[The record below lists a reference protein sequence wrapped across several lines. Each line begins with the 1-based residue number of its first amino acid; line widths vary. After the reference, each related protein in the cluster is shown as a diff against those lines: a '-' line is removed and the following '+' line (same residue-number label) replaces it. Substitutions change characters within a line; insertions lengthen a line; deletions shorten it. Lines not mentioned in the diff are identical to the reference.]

1 MSGTLRKSKNKS
13 ALNVNALAL
22 EISKEPAVL
31 SFATPRP
38 SNFYRAAKVG
48 NEKGLQTMKRATNAQ
63 VSTRWKKKKGAFCTA
78 KSKGGRRK
86 SKRKIRRKKGGSD
99 PEKDECP
106 ICLEKLKGDKSIIDV
121 HKNSD
126 KQEKEKT
133 AGADKHYFH
142 LDCVNQLKR
151 NVAGNKCPTCRQ
163 NMNYFERLVG
173 DNKNNNNIENM
184 HFGDNNSNNN
194 NNHNPHVPLG
204 RHGQQLAREGAIIAH
219 EQRVAARYNPIAG
232 RRAARERL
240 KAEARSGR
248 GLGGGKRRK
257 TKRKK
262 RRRRKTKRRKRRTR
276 RKHRKRN

>member
-1 MSGTLRKSKNKS
+1 M
-13 ALNVNALAL
+13 
-22 EISKEPAVL
+22 
-31 SFATPRP
+31 AT
-38 SNFYRAAKVG
+38 
-48 NEKGLQTMKRATNAQ
+48 T
-63 VSTRWKKKKGAFCTA
+63 WKKKKGAFCTA

-86 SKRKIRRKKGGSD
+86 SKRKRRRKKGGSD
-99 PEKDECP
+99 PKEDECP

-194 NNHNPHVPLG
+194 NNHYQDLLDMYFGDNNSNNNNRNPHVPLG
-204 RHGQQLAREGAIIAH
+204 RHGQRLAREGAIIAH

-262 RRRRKTKRRKRRTR
+262 RRRRRKTRRRRTKRRKR
-276 RKHRKRN
+276 

>member
-13 ALNVNALAL
+13 ASNVNSMKM
-22 EISKEPAVL
+22 EINKGPVAL

-38 SNFYRAAKVG
+38 SNFYRAAKAG
-48 NEKGLQTMKRATNAQ
+48 NEKGMETMKRATNAQ
-63 VSTRWKKKKGAFCTA
+63 VATTWKKKRGAFCTA

-86 SKRKIRRKKGGSD
+86 SKRKRRRKKGGSD
-99 PEKDECP
+99 PKKDECP

-173 DNKNNNNIENM
+173 DNKNNNNM
-184 HFGDNNSNNN
+184 DWFGDNNSNNN
-194 NNHNPHVPLG
+194 NNRNSRVPLG
-204 RHGQQLAREGAIIAH
+204 RHGQRLASEGAIIAH

-262 RRRRKTKRRKRRTR
+262 RRRRKTRRRRTKKRKR
-276 RKHRKRN
+276 